1 MGFGL
6 SGNGLDRG
14 RPRGRLSWRGIVALI
29 TAAGVALTPEQ
40 QAAIVSAGLA
50 VIGLIGVLLGDQ
62 KKQ

>member
-1 MGFGL
+1 MKTYII
-6 SGNGLDRG
+6 DR
-14 RPRGRLSWRGIVALI
+14 LKEASTWRGIVALI

>member
-1 MGFGL
+1 MKQYII
-6 SGNGLDRG
+6 DR
-14 RPRGRLSWRGIVALI
+14 LKEASTWRGIVALI